1 MIETGKRVLIVEDEV
16 LIALDTQDALTEA
29 GYVVV
34 GPATDITSGLAI
46 VEAGQIDAAVLD
58 VYLGGIYVWPVADA
72 LRRRGVPF
80 VLMTGF
86 GAGLDVPDNFQS
98 VPRLGKPIV
107 LEELLRAISSCLKA
121 GAPKL

>member
-34 GPATDITSGLAI
+34 GPATSVPAGLTLI
-46 VEAGQIDAAVLD
+46 ESEQIDAAVLD

-86 GAGLDVPDNFQS
+86 SAGLDVPANFQS

-107 LEELLRAISSCLKA
+107 LGELLRAVSSCLKA